1 MLILAYDTETTGII
15 KGSDYTDPSAP
26 FLASIAMILYDSEA
40 HRIVSSFNAVV
51 QPEGWSMPEEAG
63 RVNGLTDE
71 YLHKVGIPS
80 AVVMPTVIAL
90 ASRAELCIAHNIEFD
105 TKIIAAALWR
115 HLMTECD
122 NEDVIPHVLVEQW
135 LKTPSY
141 CTMQASKA
149 VVNALDKRGRIKFPK
164 LTEAYKFFFNRELD
178 RAHSANADAVA
189 VLEIYMALQK
199 QEVAL

>member
-15 KGSDYTDPSAP
+15 KGSDYTNPSAP

-40 HRIVSSFNAVV
+40 HRIVSSFNAAV

-80 AVVMPTVIAL
+80 AVVIPTVIAL

-122 NEDVIPHVLVEQW
+122 DTIAHAVIGQW

-164 LTEAYKFFFNRELD
+164 LIETYEFFFNRELD

>member
-40 HRIVSSFNAVV
+40 HRIVSSFNAMV

-80 AVVMPTVIAL
+80 PIVANTVLAL
-90 ASRAELCIAHNIEFD
+90 MLKADLRIAHNVDFD
-105 TKIIAAALWR
+105 TKIVAAALWR
-115 HLMTECD
+115 AAIYEASEEAAH
-122 NEDVIPHVLVEQW
+122 NIVKHW
-135 LKTPSY
+135 LSMPSY
-141 CTMQASKA
+141 CTMQSSKTI
-149 VVNALDKRGRIKFPK
+149 VNALDKRGRIKFPK